1 MSATRELIENYIRSW
16 NETDP
21 RRRRALVER
30 VCDEQVAYTDPLAQ
44 VRGWEGIDATI
55 AAVQG
60 MFPGHRF
67 ALAGTV
73 DAHHDIARFQW
84 RLDAPGADE
93 PLVIGFD
100 VVELHAGRMRRISG
114 FLDRVPQA
122 A

>member
-21 RRRRALVER
+21 LRRRALIER
-30 VCDEQVAYTDPLAQ
+30 VCDEHVAYTDPLAQ

-55 AAVQG
+55 AAAQG

-73 DAHHDIARFQW
+73 DVHHDIARFQW
-84 RLDAPGADE
+84 QLGAPGAGE

-100 VVELHAGRMRRISG
+100 VVELDAGRLRRISG
-114 FLDRVPQA
+114 FLDKVPQA